1 MHILVIEPHP
11 DDAFLSLGWHLE
23 ELWKDYQRT
32 ILTVY
37 ANDIR
42 AREAYRYATAIGAQ
56 SIVLGLEESRMDSAI
71 EDPVVREKALDKVLS
86 DLAFDEIVFPLGL
99 QHPDHLRVA
108 ASSWP
113 GCWSYVD
120 TPYQTKAKN
129 QADLQS
135 KAEWK
140 QVVSISFPGVR
151 KWQHIPIFKSQ
162 AKFFHFNKMATMRLP
177 EIVLTDLVVQSVE
190 VANGIR

>member
-42 AREAYRYATAIGAQ
+42 AREAYRYATTIGAQ
-56 SIVLGLEESRMDSAI
+56 SIVLGLEESRMDSTP
-71 EDPVVREKALDKVLS
+71 DGPVVREKALDKVLS
-86 DLAFDEIVFPLGL
+86 DLTFDEIVFPLGI
-99 QHPDHLRVA
+99 QHPDHLKVSA
-108 ASSWP
+108 VGWP
-113 GCWSYVD
+113 GCWRYID
-120 TPYQTKAKN
+120 TPYQTKTKN
-129 QADLQS
+129 QEELQS
-135 KAEWK
+135 RTSTM
-140 QVVSISFPGVR
+140 QVVSLSFPGVR
-151 KWQHIPIFKSQ
+151 KWRHIPIFKSQ

>member
-42 AREAYRYATAIGAQ
+42 AREAYRYATTIGAQ
-56 SIVLGLEESRMDSAI
+56 SIVLGLEESRMDSNGPLI
-71 EDPVVREKALDKVLS
+71 REKALDKVLEDIS
-86 DLAFDEIVFPLGL
+86 FDEVVFPLGL
-99 QHPDHLRVA
+99 QHPDHFKVA
-108 ASSWP
+108 ASSWS
-113 GCWSYVD
+113 GCWRYID
-120 TPYQTKAKN
+120 TPYQTKSK
-129 QADLQS
+129 LQHQLQD
-135 KAEWK
+135 KTLEM

-151 KWQHIPIFKSQ
+151 KWQHIPVFKSQ

-177 EIVLTDLVVQSVE
+177 EIVLTDLVVQSME
-190 VANGIR
+190 ITNGAR